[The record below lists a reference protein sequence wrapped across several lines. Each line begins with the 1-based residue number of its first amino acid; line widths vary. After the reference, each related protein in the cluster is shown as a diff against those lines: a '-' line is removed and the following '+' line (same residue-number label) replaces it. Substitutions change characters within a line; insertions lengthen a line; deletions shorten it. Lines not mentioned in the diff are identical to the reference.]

1 MTAYPKSHRAGY
13 TLIELLVVIAVIVI
27 LGAAISTTLTGQEG
41 NTKVKA
47 AADDVTGE
55 IAMARSHAMEEGR
68 NYRLSMSTDGTKIRV
83 GLDDPDAVD
92 SGTEDQPKHYGSE
105 KTLPTDV
112 TIWRDPAAT
121 ESTTAD
127 AEGWIRLATFQQ
139 DGTCKG
145 DLIEFEIREPGV
157 NPLVVQIRTLTGHVT
172 VNPAAATA
180 AVKQ

>member
-1 MTAYPKSHRAGY
+1 MNNPESSRAGY
-13 TLIELLVVIAVIVI
+13 TLVELLVVIAVIIIIGGLVT
-27 LGAAISTTLTGQEG
+27 STLTGQEG

-47 AADDVTGE
+47 AADDVTAE

-68 NYRLSMSTDGTKIRV
+68 NYRLSMSADGTKIRV
-83 GLDDPDAVD
+83 ALDDPDAVD
-92 SGTEDQPKHYGSE
+92 SGTEDQPKQYGSE

-112 TIWRDPAAT
+112 TIWRNPAAA

-127 AEGWIRLATFQQ
+127 GDGWVRLATFQQ

-157 NPLVVQIRTLTGHVT
+157 TSLVVQIRALTGHVT
-172 VNPAAATA
+172 VNPASATA

>member
-1 MTAYPKSHRAGY
+1 MFANSRTPRAGY
-13 TLIELLVVIAVIVI
+13 TLIELLVVIAVIII
-27 LGAAISTTLTGQEG
+27 LGAVITTTLTGQEG

-68 NYRLSMSTDGTKIRV
+68 NYRLSMSADGAKIRV
-83 GLDDPDAVD
+83 SLDDPDAAE
-92 SGTEDQPKHYGSE
+92 SETEDQPKQYGSE

-121 ESTTAD
+121 ESTMAD
-127 AEGWIRLATFQQ
+127 TDGWVRLATFQQ

-157 NPLVVQIRTLTGHVT
+157 TSLVVQIRALTGHVT
-172 VNPAAATA
+172 VNPASASP
-180 AVKQ
+180 K